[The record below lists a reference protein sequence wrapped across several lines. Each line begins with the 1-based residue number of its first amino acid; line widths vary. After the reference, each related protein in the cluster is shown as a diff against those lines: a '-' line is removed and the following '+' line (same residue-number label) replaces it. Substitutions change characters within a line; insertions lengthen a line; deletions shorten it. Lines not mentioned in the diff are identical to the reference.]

1 MINRTKPYIES
12 LSRDEAKEK
21 DTSTFSVRFSR
32 SDEKERHLRVSRT
45 KKVEGGVAG
54 MVKV

>member
-45 KKVEGGVAG
+45 KKVEEGVAG